1 MDNILFDSSNEPYS
15 LEAEQA
21 VLGCLLID
29 PGCLLSVVDI
39 LKSDCFYI
47 PQHRE
52 IYSAIINLDAMGEK
66 YDALIVLEELKGRG
80 VYDDAGGRNYL
91 AQLAQVVVSTAN
103 VTAYA
108 KIVKEKYV
116 LRTLMSVAKDIVDD
130 VAAQEASADDI
141 LNNAEQKIY
150 NIRQGRSSD
159 GPTKLSDIISDEVYE
174 DLRKKTSPDREKYLG
189 ISTGFSQLDKITTG
203 FNKSDLVLVG
213 ARPAMGKTSFAL
225 NIARNM
231 AVTGKR
237 KVVFFSLEMSKEQL
251 AERVL
256 STESRVIGSKF
267 RTGDIE
273 TGEWSRIA
281 EAAMALNDAELYFDD
296 SSNITVPE
304 MKARVRRMKNV
315 DCVIIDYLQ
324 LMTGSKK
331 TDNRVQEVSEIT
343 RSLKLM
349 AKDLRI
355 PVIALSQLN
364 RSTDAR
370 GKAHR
375 PQMADLR
382 ESGSIEQDADIIL
395 MLYREGYYEREKDNA
410 RGNSA
415 PPAAS
420 VGSERV
426 EVSVQDDTTAQV
438 LVVKNRH
445 GSTGDVNL
453 NWIKE
458 FTLFTT
464 PELVKNE

>member
-1 MDNILFDSSNEPYS
+1 MDNILFDSSNDPYS

-47 PQHRE
+47 PQHKE
-52 IYSAIINLDAMGEK
+52 IYTTIVNLDALGEK

-91 AQLAQVVVSTAN
+91 AQLAQAVVSTAN
-103 VTAYA
+103 VKAYA

-116 LRTLMSVAKDIVDD
+116 LRTLMSTAKDIINDA
-130 VAAQEASADDI
+130 AAQEASADDI

-150 NIRQGRSSD
+150 NIRQGRNSD

-189 ISTGFSQLDKITTG
+189 LSTGFSLLDKITTG
-203 FNKSDLVLVG
+203 FNKSDLVLIG

-231 AVTGKR
+231 AVTSKK

-256 STESRVIGSKF
+256 STESRVAGSKF
-267 RTGDIE
+267 RTGEIE
-273 TGEWSRIA
+273 TNEWTRIA
-281 EAAMALNDAELYFDD
+281 EAAMALNEAELYFDD

-395 MLYREGYYEREKDNA
+395 MLFREGYYEKENGKNAAPASAAPSGGEK
-410 RGNSA
+410 
-415 PPAAS
+415 
-420 VGSERV
+420 V

-445 GSTGDVNL
+445 GGTGDVNL